1 MKSKTENSDKD
12 DFDGW
17 DNEYEFVKDVTSQV
31 INKGNP
37 GLDMEAVDDLLTL
50 IGYKKLKAENE
61 ALREAVKEC
70 KGLLIDCRAYLDNSL
85 SDMKENGD
93 SDESWSVLYAK
104 SLFDRCEPAIE
115 KARNL
120 LKP

>member
-50 IGYKKLKAENE
+50 IGYKKLKAENA
-61 ALREAVKEC
+61 ALREAVKET
-70 KGLLIDCRAYLDNSL
+70 IEALDDIQSKWITADHYWG
-85 SDMKENGD
+85 SPTSEKVE
-93 SDESWSVLYAK
+93 A
-104 SLFDRCEPAIE
+104 AIE

-120 LKP
+120 IK

>member
-50 IGYKKLKAENE
+50 IGYKKLKAENA
-61 ALREAVKEC
+61 ALREAVKE
-70 KGLLIDCRAYLDNSL
+70 LIPIAEQMAKMPMQQYHFI
-85 SDMKENGD
+85 KEFTRT
-93 SDESWSVLYAK
+93 EVEA
-104 SLFDRCEPAIE
+104 AIE

>member
-50 IGYKKLKAENE
+50 IGYKKLKAENA
-61 ALREAVKEC
+61 ALREAVKELI
-70 KGLLIDCRAYLDNSL
+70 KIGDVLLKYIYVKYDYPHF
-85 SDMKENGD
+85 E
-93 SDESWSVLYAK
+93 AK
-104 SLFDRCEPAIE
+104 IE
-115 KARNL
+115 KSRNL
-120 LKP
+120 IK